1 MDKAWIKRLIL
12 LDAVLVAVLGWLGYT
27 VWVEA
32 KEARAA
38 KRAGS
43 AASSPATPGVA
54 PAAAPAADVQA
65 PGQATGQSSDGSAV
79 DGAGPR

>member
-32 KEARAA
+32 KEARAS
-38 KRAGS
+38 KRA
-43 AASSPATPGVA
+43 SSETA
-54 PAAAPAADVQA
+54 PAVDLSVPALPAGQASDAPAVD
-65 PGQATGQSSDGSAV
+65 SA
-79 DGAGPR
+79 GAR